1 MKLVKQ
7 VVLFYREGSSDKVY
21 EVDLCEVGAGRY
33 VVNFRYGR
41 RGSVLKEG
49 TKTAAPVA
57 LAAAER
63 EFDDLVESKRKKGY
77 QEIADPVATPASRT
91 TSKPKQNE
99 ENPDAR
105 AAVILQR
112 LNEAASSSTGF
123 IARFLGNTS
132 KAKRPLERIIW
143 RAGEL
148 KLSAAAAPLV
158 KLIGNGD
165 ALRDYCIAWALGR
178 CGNETSVSA
187 LGRLYGGTGTP
198 DFVRRIACE
207 ALLKL
212 SDEATRAEFK
222 KDMRT
227 NLPPALNSAMGSAP
241 AFAEA
246 LRNYLALEEVTRFP
260 VLDLLYLLAAAAIR
274 PALLDL
280 ARTAPLRPPYF
291 KYLRHWFKAAE
302 YRGDAEMFGIL
313 AYRFETEKYGFGSP
327 RYGQHISFRPEAG
340 DYEWLDVKKE
350 LKKPD
355 SRVAFSSNS
364 KRYLRMRVWRTLRKL
379 AELNDPD
386 FVKMAVGVLLPFT
399 DADAREPLTREY
411 YSWRTRESRTVRWD
425 RFASYFVFN
434 HLLYGNSQRF
444 ESRPGAMA
452 WRCRPNYRPGD
463 PAPATLREEAFP
475 KLWDANPVG
484 LLHLLSESAC
494 GPVHEFA
501 AKALRANKDFCGKL
515 DTEALVMLI
524 ERPYDVTAQLG
535 FDLARER
542 YRADAPDLALVS
554 ALACCRVE
562 EARAQ
567 AMRWIEAARDRFGR
581 DAAFAASLLTCAH
594 ADTREGMRNVLRS
607 LVFSTDDARSFSKR
621 FIECLLNAPADA
633 MLTDATGAV
642 FEAFTVG
649 LRTLDFETILKLTGH
664 TRVELQE
671 LGANI
676 LLNHETPPASF
687 PAGVIT
693 GLLESPFDRVRV
705 IGVRILGGVPEDR
718 LRNNLS
724 LLLALATNPNE
735 DIRQAFRPVAQR
747 LMLGDAAFVANFTD
761 ALVKALGEPEPAPDV
776 HRSIVEL
783 LRDDAPESWVANLAV
798 PRTLNLLSSDSTFEQ
813 EIGGIALSRQPER
826 FLDVETRRF
835 VPLMK
840 SEVRAARDGLAA
852 VWRVKA
858 EQFRN
863 DPDEFSEALRILD
876 APWDDVRAFAF
887 EFFRDEFTAAHF
899 PPELLV
905 SVADSVRPDVQRFG
919 RELIERH
926 FDETHGP
933 LYLLRLSEHPTP
945 AMQLFATNLLERFAA
960 GDPERIAG
968 LTTYFLSVL
977 SRINT
982 ARAAKA
988 RLFAFL
994 ETEALQSETAAE
1006 ILAPLLGR
1014 LSLTIAIGDR
1024 AKIIQLLTAI
1034 RRAFPRVNSPLS
1046 ISAAEVRG

>member
-21 EVDLCEVGAGRY
+21 EVDLSEVGAGRY

-49 TKTAAPVA
+49 TKTATPVA
-57 LAAAER
+57 LAAAQR

-77 QEIADPVATPASRT
+77 QEIADPVAPPPRPTP
-91 TSKPKQNE
+91 KPKTAGE
-99 ENPDAR
+99 DPDAR
-105 AAVILQR
+105 SAAILRR
-112 LNEAASSSTGF
+112 LNEDAGSSNGF
-123 IARFLGNTS
+123 IARFLGNIS
-132 KAKRPLERIIW
+132 KAKWPLERVIW

-148 KLSAAAAPLV
+148 KLAAAAEPLV
-158 KLIGNGD
+158 KLIGTGEP
-165 ALRDYCIAWALGR
+165 LRDYCIAWALGR
-178 CGNETSVSA
+178 CGNDASVSA
-187 LGRLYGGTGTP
+187 LGRLYGGTDRP

-212 SDEATRAEFK
+212 SDDATRAEFK
-222 KDMRT
+222 KDMRA
-227 NLPPALNSAMGSAP
+227 NLPPSLNEATGSAP
-241 AFAEA
+241 VFAEA
-246 LRNYLALEEVTRFP
+246 LRKYLALEEVTRFP
-260 VLDLLYLLAAAAIR
+260 VLDLLYLLDDATIR
-274 PALLDL
+274 PALLNL

-291 KYLRHWFKAAE
+291 KYLRHWFKTAE

-313 AYRFETEKYGFGSP
+313 AYRFEKEKQGFGSP
-327 RYGQHISFRPEAG
+327 RYDHIGFRPEAG
-340 DYEWLDVKKE
+340 GYEWLDVKKE

-355 SRVAFSSNS
+355 SRLAFSSDS

-399 DADAREPLTREY
+399 DADASEPLTREY
-411 YSWRTRESRTVRWD
+411 YSWRTRASRTVRWD
-425 RFASYFVFN
+425 RFASYFGFN
-434 HLLYGNSQRF
+434 HLLYTNSQRY

-475 KLWDANPVG
+475 KLWDAHPVG

-494 GPVHEFA
+494 TPVHEFA
-501 AKALRANKDFCGKL
+501 SKALRANSDFCGKL

-524 ERPYDVTAQLG
+524 ERPYDVTARLG

-542 YRADAPDLALVS
+542 YRADAPDVALVS

-562 EARAQ
+562 EARVQ

-594 ADTREGMRNVLRS
+594 IDTRAGMRNVLRS
-607 LVFSTDDARSFSKR
+607 LVFSADDAGSFSKR
-621 FIECLLNAPADA
+621 FIECLLNTPPDAFLADA
-633 MLTDATGAV
+633 AGAV
-642 FEAFTVG
+642 FETFTVA
-649 LRTLDFETILKLTGH
+649 LRTLDFETILNLTGH
-664 TRVELQE
+664 HTVELQE

-687 PAGVIT
+687 PAGIVT

-705 IGVRILGGVPEDR
+705 IGVRILGGIPEDR

-724 LLLALATNPNE
+724 LLIALATNPNE

-747 LMLGDAAFVANFTD
+747 LMQGDPAFVAGFTD
-761 ALVKALGEPEPAPDV
+761 VLVKALGEPEPAPDV

-783 LRDDAPESWVANLAV
+783 LRDDAPENWVANLAV
-798 PRTLNLLSSDSTFEQ
+798 PQTLALLGSDSIFEQ
-813 EIGGIALSRQPER
+813 EIGGIVLSRQPER
-826 FLDVETRRF
+826 FRDVETRRL

-840 SEVRAARDGLAA
+840 SEARAARDGLSA

-858 EQFRN
+858 DRFRN

-887 EFFRDEFTAAHF
+887 GFFRDEFTAAHF

-945 AMQLFATNLLERFAA
+945 AMQLFATSLLERFAA

-982 ARAAKA
+982 ARASKA
-988 RLFAFL
+988 RVFSFL
-994 ETEALQSETAAE
+994 ENEALKSETAAE
-1006 ILAPLLGR
+1006 TLAPMLGR
-1014 LSLTIAIGDR
+1014 LSLTIAVGDR

-1034 RRAFPRVNSPLS
+1034 RRAFPRVHSPLS
-1046 ISAAEVRG
+1046 IAAAEVRG